1 MLAKSLSFIFCAA
14 TLNLSLPTLADTAV
28 EHYGQLAVKGNR
40 IVDQKSQ
47 PVSLAGPSL
56 FWSNTGWGA
65 DKYYNADVVNYIQE
79 QWNAPIIRAAIGA
92 GLNGG
97 MLTHADEN
105 LAKAEAVV
113 DAAINQGMYVILD
126 WHAHHAED
134 HPQNAIAFFEH
145 FARKYG
151 EQPNII
157 YEIYNEPLADTDWHT
172 VIKPYAQKLIGAI
185 RAIDPD
191 NLIIVGTQTWSQDV
205 DKAADDPITGYS
217 NIAYTLH
224 FYAGTHKAE
233 LRKKAQYALDKGI
246 ALMVTEWG
254 TVNANGDGAV
264 DRAST
269 EQWVAFMKRNQLSHA
284 NWALNDKKEGASMLK
299 PRAAADGF
307 WSDDDLTESGSFVKS
322 IVKGW
327 SEVDFSGDE

>member
-1 MLAKSLSFIFCAA
+1 MLVKSLSCVLLGTA
-14 TLNLSLPTLADTAV
+14 LSICLPSQADTAV

-40 IVDQKSQ
+40 IVDKQAQ

-97 MLTHADEN
+97 MLTHAEDN
-105 LAKAEAVV
+105 MAKAETVIE
-113 DAAINQGMYVILD
+113 AAIDQGMYVILD

-134 HPQNAIAFFEH
+134 PPNNAIAFFEH
-145 FARKYG
+145 FARQYG
-151 EQPNII
+151 AQPNII
-157 YEIYNEPLADTDWHT
+157 YEIYNEPLADTDWAT
-172 VIKPYAQKLIGAI
+172 VIKPYAEKIIAAI

-205 DKAADDPITGYS
+205 DKAADDPITGFE

-224 FYAGTHKAE
+224 FYAGTHKAA

-264 DRAST
+264 DRQST
-269 EQWVAFMKRNQLSHA
+269 EQWMAFIKRNQLSHA
-284 NWALNDKKEGASMLK
+284 NWALNDKLEGASILK
-299 PRAAADGF
+299 NGATTDGA
-307 WSDDDLTESGSFVKS
+307 WSDEDLTESGAYVKS
-322 IVKGW
+322 IVKSW
-327 SEVDFSGDE
+327 SDINYSGNE

>member
-1 MLAKSLSFIFCAA
+1 MLAKPLSYLWLAAALCASA
-14 TLNLSLPTLADTAV
+14 SALADTAV
-28 EHYGQLAVKGNR
+28 DHYGQLSIKGNR
-40 IVDQKSQ
+40 IVDQQLQ

-56 FWSNTGWGA
+56 FWSNSGWGA
-65 DKYYNADVVNYIQE
+65 DKYYNAEVVNYIQE

-92 GLNGG
+92 GANGG

-105 LAKAEAVV
+105 IAKAEAVI

-134 HPQNAIAFFEH
+134 HAEEAIAFFEY

-157 YEIYNEPLADTDWHT
+157 YEIYNEPLADTDWQT
-172 VIKPYAQKLIGAI
+172 VIKPYAEKLIRSI

-205 DKAADDPITGYS
+205 DKAADDPITGYA

-224 FYAGTHKAE
+224 FYAGTHKGE

-254 TVNANGDGAV
+254 TVNANGDGEV
-264 DRAST
+264 DRSST
-269 EQWVAFMKRNQLSHA
+269 EQWMEFLKSNQLSHA
-284 NWALNDKKEGASMLK
+284 NWALNDKAEGASILK
-299 PRAAADGF
+299 NTTAANGP
-307 WSDDDLTESGSFVKS
+307 WSDSDLTESGVYVKS

-327 SEVDFSGDE
+327 NDIDYSGDE